1 MIQGEYDYGDHVFID
16 SKYTYDQSDVI
27 FHELTH
33 HAVTQGS
40 LYGVLEIVLKRIS
53 IWHVPELT
61 SVISELSNA
70 SLTAQEMTAIYA
82 QCLYYKRQ
90 GSEALAAYE
99 KYLHQSD
106 YYRKYCISGFD
117 EIVHYYCK

>member
-53 IWHVPELT
+53 IWHIPDLK

-70 SLTAQEMTAIYA
+70 SLTVQEMTAIYA

-90 GSEALAAYE
+90 GGEMLAAYE

-106 YYRKYCISGFD
+106 
-117 EIVHYYCK
+117 